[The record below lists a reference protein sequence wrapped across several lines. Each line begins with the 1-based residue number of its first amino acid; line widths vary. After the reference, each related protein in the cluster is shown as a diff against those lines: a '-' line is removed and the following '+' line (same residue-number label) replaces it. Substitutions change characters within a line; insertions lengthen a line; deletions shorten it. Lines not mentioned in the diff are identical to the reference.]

1 MARRERRAER
11 KAIADDQR
19 RMLLASVLSG
29 PMATGITSLLGKVFP
44 KLTEESIAAYP
55 SSEGLDAL
63 DQAQLERARATSDA
77 VYGAPGTGRRE
88 LSRTGRVVRDMIAAA
103 PGLAAKTPEGLSLF
117 QSSRDSLADVE
128 AALTT
133 AKAARAKDRTDLQS
147 TMMRQDRTKVLL
159 HGATTLPGQKN
170 MTRFTR
176 RGVEQGGIIAVVSE
190 GHPTIDVAAGSTKPV
205 PKGELYLNSA
215 HSLREG
221 DHPADETKL
230 FAQIGAGRGPSRVTA
245 VIRDQLNEN
254 GARMKTVLLPI
265 GDELLTLEEAKE
277 KGYGDYVDATGLSL
291 SKPTNEMWVQI
302 DPGTGSS
309 VASAT
314 TTFSRN
320 PKNLSEE
327 IMTTQLRIV
336 LNDGS
341 IWKGTPEQAAAEGI
355 GNYAPGTPG
364 VIEGVK
370 TGTQQVADTSK
381 RYGDW
386 YSQRQQTE
394 QAVIAATSTI
404 ALLEQAAANGI
415 TDIMTSTVGG
425 ATMLNTLQRNV
436 NSFVEL
442 LGDDRD
448 YRANLFGDSQRGGA
462 FNTEDGASLGSS
474 QLFDIHQE
482 IKAVAATGGVVPAQL
497 LTRYSNALNDL
508 QIRARD
514 EDSASGKAGLAASK
528 ALGVFN
534 EDFLGD
540 LSADRALVIAS
551 QLELAY
557 MAAAAAGQTGR
568 TLSDR
573 DLAYFLQIV
582 GFGKESTKTIATLI
596 NRFAVNLVEQADTK
610 SGQQR
615 DWTEKGQD
623 KYDRQAIA
631 LRSLGVSE
639 PSTPSKQESN
649 KKLEQINQSTG
660 GTHFWFYNPQTKR
673 MEYRS
678 FIQMLKDGGRQVVR
692 DEDLYATIMRQTRKY
707 NDDLLFRISSETP
720 SQSQSK
726 GTGSKSE
733 TNAEM
738 LFNRGF

>member
-1 MARRERRAER
+1 
-11 KAIADDQR
+11 
-19 RMLLASVLSG
+19 MLLASVLSG

-44 KLTEESIAAYP
+44 KLTEGPIAAGYP

-63 DQAQLERARATSDA
+63 DQAQLERARASSDA
-77 VYGAPGTGRRE
+77 VYGRPGAGQTTE
-88 LSRTGRVVRDMIAAA
+88 LSRSGRVLRDILANLPVA
-103 PGLAAKTPEGLSLF
+103 AAKTPEGASLF
-117 QSSRDSLADVE
+117 QKGRESIADVE
-128 AALTT
+128 AAITT
-133 AKAARAKDRTDLQS
+133 ARATKSAAEAKDRTDLQS
-147 TMMRQDRTKVLL
+147 KMMGQDRTKVLL
-159 HGATTLPGQKN
+159 HGATTLPGQSK

-176 RGVEQGGIIAVVSE
+176 RGLEQGGIIAIVSE

-230 FAQIGAGRGPSRVTA
+230 FARIGAGRGPSRITA

-265 GDELLTLEEAKE
+265 GDELLTLEEAKD
-277 KGYGDYVDATGLSL
+277 KGYGGYVDGTGLSL
-291 SKPTNEMWVQI
+291 SKPTNQMWVQI
-302 DPGTGSS
+302 NPGTGSS

-314 TTFSRN
+314 TTFRRN

-341 IWKGTPEQAAAEGI
+341 IWNGTPEQAAAEGI

-381 RYGDW
+381 RYADW
-386 YSQRQQTE
+386 YSQRHQSE

-404 ALLEQAAANGI
+404 ALLEQAAEDGM
-415 TDIMTSTVGG
+415 TDIMTDVAGG
-425 ATMLNTLQRNV
+425 AKMLNTLQKNV

-448 YRANLFGDSQRGGA
+448 YRANLFGDSQLGGA
-462 FNTEDGASLGSS
+462 FKEEDGASLGSS

-482 IKAVAATGGVVPAQL
+482 IKAAAAVPGAEVPREL
-497 LTRYSNALNDL
+497 LTKYSAALNNL
-508 QIRARD
+508 QTRARD
-514 EDSASGKAGLAASK
+514 EGSASGKAGFAASK
-528 ALGVFN
+528 AFDPLDEGWKNV
-534 EDFLGD
+534 LQD
-540 LSADRALVIAS
+540 LSSNRALVIAS

-582 GFGKESTKTIATLI
+582 GFGEQSTQNIATLI
-596 NRFAVNLVEQADTK
+596 NRFTVNLVEQADTK

-639 PSTPSKQESN
+639 ASTPTKEESTE
-649 KKLEQINQSTG
+649 KLGQINQRTG
-660 GTHFWFYNPQTKR
+660 GTGTHFWRYNPQTKR

-678 FIQMLKDGGRQVVR
+678 FIKMLKDGGRQVVR
-692 DEDLYATIMRQTRKY
+692 DEDLYTTIMRQTRQY
-707 NDDLLFRISSETP
+707 NRPLVFRISSETP

-726 GTGSKSE
+726 GTGSGSSTAGSLIELRNQRYK
-733 TNAEM
+733 
-738 LFNRGF
+738 